1 MNWISKPATTMIFAA
16 MLMLAAAV
24 LGYGTMSTIK
34 GMIDNAAKLARSER
48 DAHWQGEIARANEM
62 AAQNIIAQMKIS
74 SRLEADARATIDT
87 MKTKLSE
94 LEEANAALPDNDA
107 CGLDRDRTRLLNDK
121 TGANREN

>member
-1 MNWISKPATTMIFAA
+1 MNWISKPATTLIFAA
-16 MLMLAAAV
+16 VLIFAV
-24 LGYGTMSTIK
+24 ALLGYGTMTTIK
-34 GMIDNAAKLARSER
+34 AMLDNAAETARLER

-94 LEEANAALPDNDA
+94 LEEANAALPYDIA
-107 CGLDRDRTRLLNDK
+107 CGLDRDRTRLLTDK
-121 TGANREN
+121 TGSHREN